1 MKLVIKKYT
10 DLSRNELYE
19 ILRLRNEVFIVEQA
33 CPYQDIDE
41 TDKTAYHV
49 FLQNEDGIQAYL
61 RVFREDPAS
70 KEA

>member
-1 MKLVIKKYT
+1 MLSRKRVCGMKLVIKKYT

-19 ILRLRNEVFIVEQA
+19 ILRLRNADFIVEQA

-49 FLQNEDGIQAYL
+49 FLQNEDRG
-61 RVFREDPAS
+61 FE
-70 KEA
+70 